1 MTNDITP
8 AELVRWLERVERK
21 AERNGESYASKA
33 DVAAAREVAEVERRQ
48 MRDDIDGIKEGL
60 RWAVRLAVTMVFT
73 NLGALVLFFA
83 TRHSG

>member
-1 MTNDITP
+1 MTDDITP

-21 AERNGESYASKA
+21 AERNGETYASKTTVEA
-33 DVAAAREVAEVERRQ
+33 HRELAAVERQQ
-48 MRDDIDGIKEGL
+48 MREDIDAIKEGL

-83 TRHSG
+83 TKHTG